1 MAKATTNANSNV
13 STQDEFMKFV
23 DSLPASGSKKGRTVE
38 KATLGDLLS
47 LDISKLRDL
56 EEAIYLSGTNI
67 EINLKGDIG
76 VFSAALLS
84 RRFKR
89 KGFAG
94 RNINLAIPAS
104 VGEQE
109 REKLTDRIGLCVK
122 SEFADE
128 VKSLVK
134 KGASITMAEA
144 KKYGLIDQEVDLL
157 KRRGSKPTTAIA
169 ASDDKTVDENST
181 ATA

>member
-1 MAKATTNANSNV
+1 MAKETKSANTLIS
-13 STQDEFMKFV
+13 SQEDFLGFV
-23 DSLPASGSKKGRTVE
+23 DSLPAANSKKSRTVE
-38 KATLGDLLS
+38 KATLGDLPS

-67 EINLKGDIG
+67 EIYLRGNVG

-94 RNINLAIPAS
+94 RIINLSIPAS
-104 VGEQE
+104 VGQQE
-109 REKLTDRIGLCVK
+109 KEKLTDRIGLCVK
-122 SEFADE
+122 SEFAEE
-128 VKSLVK
+128 VKLLVT

-144 KKYGLIDQEVDLL
+144 KRIGLIDQEVDLL
-157 KRRGSKPTTAIA
+157 KRRGSKPATAVV
-169 ASDDKTVDENST
+169 ASDDTTVDENST
-181 ATA
+181 ATS

>member
-1 MAKATTNANSNV
+1 MAKDPQSANTIIG
-13 STQDEFMKFV
+13 TQEDFLGFV
-23 DSLPASGSKKGRTVE
+23 GSLPAAKSNKGRTVI
-38 KATLGDLLS
+38 KATVGDIPS
-47 LDISKLRDL
+47 LDISKLRDV
-56 EEAIYLSGTNI
+56 EEAIYLSGCNI
-67 EINLKGDIG
+67 EINLRGDVGI
-76 VFSAALLS
+76 FSAALLS

-94 RNINLAIPAS
+94 RNINLLIPAS
-104 VGEQE
+104 VGQQE

-128 VKSLVK
+128 VKSLVT

-157 KRRGSKPTTAIA
+157 KRRGSKPTTAVV